1 MLKLKAPL
9 IIAGAAC
16 VLSMLIGLISG
27 VRFLSIVGRGLI
39 AGIGTG
45 GFVLCARIILER
57 FIPDLF
63 VSSPAS
69 PETTDMTDISSGA
82 NINITLDDDLTAPAA
97 AADGAEKP
105 GTSNSADIGY
115 ESQSM
120 ENDSKSTNQGG
131 SDSDNGHEDAGFSET
146 SSLSFDGAAKD
157 NDALSDL
164 PNDLPNMDSLIDDDN
179 AEESIGNDMQAD
191 SSGFSMSGIQTGDT
205 DSKVMAQAIRTVLAT
220 ED

>member
-69 PETTDMTDISSGA
+69 PESTDMTDISSGA

-131 SDSDNGHEDAGFSET
+131 SDSGNGHEDAGFSET
-146 SSLSFDGAAKD
+146 SSLSFDGAAND
-157 NDALSDL
+157 NDALS
-164 PNDLPNMDSLIDDDN
+164 DLPNMDSLIDDDN

>member
-57 FIPDLF
+57 FIPDLC
-63 VSSPAS
+63 VSSPAP

-146 SSLSFDGAAKD
+146 SSLSFDGAAND
-157 NDALSDL
+157 NDALS
-164 PNDLPNMDSLIDDDN
+164 DLPNMDSLIDDDN

>member
-9 IIAGAAC
+9 IIAGATC

-27 VRFLSIVGRGLI
+27 VRFLSIVGRGLT

-97 AADGAEKP
+97 AADGAEKL

-146 SSLSFDGAAKD
+146 SSLSFDGAAND
-157 NDALSDL
+157 NDALS
-164 PNDLPNMDSLIDDDN
+164 DLPNMDSLIDDDN

>member
-69 PETTDMTDISSGA
+69 PESTDMTDISSGA

-97 AADGAEKP
+97 AADGAEKL

-164 PNDLPNMDSLIDDDN
+164 PNMDSLIDDDN

-205 DSKVMAQAIRTVLAT
+205 DSKVMAQAISFLL
-220 ED
+220 

>member
-69 PETTDMTDISSGA
+69 PESTDMTDISSGA

-97 AADGAEKP
+97 AADGAEKL

-146 SSLSFDGAAKD
+146 SSLSFDGATND
-157 NDALSDL
+157 NDALS
-164 PNDLPNMDSLIDDDN
+164 DLPNMDSLIDDDN

-191 SSGFSMSGIQTGDT
+191 SSGFSISGIQTGDT

>member
-146 SSLSFDGAAKD
+146 SSLSFDGAAND
-157 NDALSDL
+157 NDALS
-164 PNDLPNMDSLIDDDN
+164 DLPNMDSLIDDDN

>member
-27 VRFLSIVGRGLI
+27 VRFLSIVGRGLT

-97 AADGAEKP
+97 AADGVEKP

-115 ESQSM
+115 ESKSM

-131 SDSDNGHEDAGFSET
+131 SDSGNGREDAGFSET
-146 SSLSFDGAAKD
+146 SSLSFDGAAND
-157 NDALSDL
+157 NDALS
-164 PNDLPNMDSLIDDDN
+164 DLPNMDSLIDDDN

>member
-69 PETTDMTDISSGA
+69 PESTDMTDISSGA

-146 SSLSFDGAAKD
+146 SSLSFDGAAND
-157 NDALSDL
+157 NDALS
-164 PNDLPNMDSLIDDDN
+164 DLPNMDSLIDDDN

>member
-9 IIAGAAC
+9 IIAGATC

-27 VRFLSIVGRGLI
+27 VRFLSILGRGLI
-39 AGIGTG
+39 AGIGAG
-45 GFVLCARIILER
+45 GFVLCARLILDR

-63 VSSPAS
+63 TPSSADPSEAI
-69 PETTDMTDISSGA
+69 DMTDTSSGA

-97 AADGAEKP
+97 TMGDAERA
-105 GTSNSADIGY
+105 GTSSPADAVSK
-115 ESQSM
+115 SQSV
-120 ENDSKSTNQGG
+120 ETVSDSTNQ
-131 SDSDNGHEDAGFSET
+131 SDSDSGNGHEDVEFSE
-146 SSLSFDGAAKD
+146 S
-157 NDALSDL
+157 
-164 PNDLPNMDSLIDDDN
+164 SLIDDDDSK
-179 AEESIGNDMQAD
+179 ESGDNGMQPD

>member
-9 IIAGAAC
+9 IIAGATC

-27 VRFLSIVGRGLI
+27 VRFLSILGRGLI
-39 AGIGTG
+39 AGIGAG

-63 VSSPAS
+63 TPSSADPSEAI
-69 PETTDMTDISSGA
+69 DMTDTSSGA

-97 AADGAEKP
+97 TMGDAERA
-105 GTSNSADIGY
+105 GTSSPADAVSK
-115 ESQSM
+115 SQSV
-120 ENDSKSTNQGG
+120 ETVSDSINQ
-131 SDSDNGHEDAGFSET
+131 SDSDSGNGHEDVEFSE
-146 SSLSFDGAAKD
+146 SSPLSFDGSPKD
-157 NDALSDL
+157 DADLSDL
-164 PNDLPNMDSLIDDDN
+164 PNMGSLIDDDDSK
-179 AEESIGNDMQAD
+179 ESGDNGMQPD

>member
-1 MLKLKAPL
+1 
-9 IIAGAAC
+9 
-16 VLSMLIGLISG
+16 
-27 VRFLSIVGRGLI
+27 
-39 AGIGTG
+39 
-45 GFVLCARIILER
+45 
-57 FIPDLF
+57 
-63 VSSPAS
+63 
-69 PETTDMTDISSGA
+69 MTDISSGA

-146 SSLSFDGAAKD
+146 SSLSFDGTPKD
-157 NDALSDL
+157 DDALS
-164 PNDLPNMDSLIDDDN
+164 DLPNMDSLIDDDN

>member
-9 IIAGAAC
+9 IIAGATC

-27 VRFLSIVGRGLI
+27 VRFLSILGRGLI
-39 AGIGTG
+39 AGIGAG

-63 VSSPAS
+63 TPSSADPSEAI
-69 PETTDMTDISSGA
+69 DMTNTSSGA

-97 AADGAEKP
+97 TMGDAERA
-105 GTSNSADIGY
+105 GTSSSADAVSK
-115 ESQSM
+115 SQSV
-120 ENDSKSTNQGG
+120 ETVSDSTNQ
-131 SDSDNGHEDAGFSET
+131 SDSDSGNGHEDVEFSE
-146 SSLSFDGAAKD
+146 SSPLSFKD

-179 AEESIGNDMQAD
+179 AEESIGNDMQPD

>member
-69 PETTDMTDISSGA
+69 PESTDMTDISSGA

-97 AADGAEKP
+97 AADGAEKL

-146 SSLSFDGAAKD
+146 SSLSFDGAAND
-157 NDALSDL
+157 NDALS
-164 PNDLPNMDSLIDDDN
+164 DLPNMDSLIDDDN